1 MADLTPPPSQN
12 NTPLRPSD
20 NAEPS
25 SPTLRTAET
34 STEPLA
40 TTLADA
46 NDGPAPTG
54 MDVDEEAR
62 SVDEESGAQSDAEL
76 AAETESDDG
85 MIEEESDNDDKSGN
99 DSDDAMAIEAERIR
113 ATEEKLA
120 AFSDWNKDRATEEK
134 FSEYSIW
141 NKDQEIESDTTSE
154 GGSARKHRR
163 VSRLHLACEACSD

>member
-20 NAEPS
+20 NAETS

-34 STEPLA
+34 STDPLA

-62 SVDEESGAQSDAEL
+62 SFDEEADAQSDAEL
-76 AAETESDDG
+76 AA
-85 MIEEESDNDDKSGN
+85 
-99 DSDDAMAIEAERIR
+99 DDAMAIEAERIR

-120 AFSDWNKDRATEEK
+120 AYSD
-134 FSEYSIW
+134 W

>member
-1 MADLTPPPSQN
+1 MADLTPPPSQH

-20 NAEPS
+20 NAEPG
-25 SPTLRTAET
+25 SPTLQTAAT
-34 STEPLA
+34 STDPLA

-46 NDGPAPTG
+46 NDGPAPSG

-76 AAETESDDG
+76 AAEAESDDG

-99 DSDDAMAIEAERIR
+99 DSDVAMAIEAERIR

-120 AFSDWNKDRATEEK
+120 AYSD
-134 FSEYSIW
+134 W

-163 VSRLHLACEACSD
+163 VSRLDLACEACSD